1 MRLRSGMPMLFLLA
15 TATIAPTLEA
25 QSTDSRAF
33 DPSARLREVL
43 PPEVAA
49 HVLAVIAGAR
59 SNGLPAGALEQRALK
74 FAARGV
80 SAAEIARAVTEQAE
94 RQARVKTLLEAVRGT
109 ASDDEVDAGAEAIR
123 EGLDGHDVSALAKS
137 APSGRS
143 LTIPLYVLGSLTS
156 RGLPSDQALARVSHS
171 LAAGAGDAELEA
183 LPAQALN
190 SRGGVAGET
199 GRDLGAARRPASA
212 PGASG
217 SPSGGPPASVP
228 ANGGART
235 HPGGPPATPGRP

>member
-1 MRLRSGMPMLFLLA
+1 MRLRSRMPMLLLLV
-15 TATIAPTLEA
+15 TATIAPTLEG
-25 QSTDSRAF
+25 QSTGSVAA

-80 SAAEIARAVTEQAE
+80 PAVDIARAVTEQAE

-109 ASDDEVDAGAEAIR
+109 ASDDEVDAGAEATR
-123 EGLDGHDVSALAKS
+123 EGLDGHDVSALAKG

-143 LTIPLYVLGSLTS
+143 LAIPLYVLGSLTS

-190 SRGGVAGET
+190 SRGGGAGDV
-199 GRDLGAARRPASA
+199 GRDLGAARRPAAA

-217 SPSGGPPASVP
+217 SPGGGPPAGVP
-228 ANGGART
+228 ANDGART
-235 HPGGPPATPGRP
+235 HPRGPPTAPGKP

>member
-1 MRLRSGMPMLFLLA
+1 MRLRSRLLMVLLLA
-15 TATIAPTLEA
+15 ATIAPTLEG
-25 QSTDSRAF
+25 QSTGSAAA

-43 PPEVAA
+43 PPDVAA

-80 SAAEIARAVTEQAE
+80 PAAEIARAVTEQAE
-94 RQARVKTLLEAVRGT
+94 RQGRVKVLLEAVRGA

-123 EGLDGHDVSALAKS
+123 EGLDGHDVSALAKN

-156 RGLPSDQALARVSHS
+156 RGLPSDKALARVSQS

-190 SRGGVAGET
+190 SRGGAAGEI

-217 SPSGGPPASVP
+217 TPSGGPPASVP
-228 ANGGART
+228 ANGGSHT
-235 HPGGPPATPGRP
+235 HPTGPPASPGRP